1 MERKSKRQNISKEKM
16 SRIGGNKKEEGK
28 KKEEKSKRKK
38 EKRNKQEKKY
48 RLNKIKKSKNN

>member
-48 RLNKIKKSKNN
+48 RLNKI